1 MSKRPAIAV
10 ITVTCNSS
18 EMIDHWLSAIEASRS
33 VSLSGVVVDCGSD
46 RTEYLAEVESRLGF
60 KVVKSGNIG
69 FSKANNIGYSLIDS
83 ETEYIVFLNP
93 DAFPEPDTLRRAAD
107 ILGQSPDIGC
117 LGGRL
122 LGYDMKKKQPTGCL
136 DSTGIF
142 RTWYGRWYDRGQG
155 EEDAGQYMS
164 PCDVR
169 AVCGAFMFFRRRVLE
184 EAAVD
189 QQVFDPA
196 FFLYKED
203 IELSL
208 RVKKAGWR
216 LVYHPSLRVFHCRG
230 WRRRKKMPQFLKKMS
245 AANEVLLYRKHPS
258 PYILWALV
266 KYLAVITLLRWV

>member
-1 MSKRPAIAV
+1 MSKRPTITIV
-10 ITVTCNSS
+10 TVTCNSS
-18 EMIDHWLSAIEASRS
+18 EVVAHWLNSVGASRS

-46 RTEYLAEVESRLGF
+46 RAEYPAVVEGRSGF
-60 KVVKSGNIG
+60 RVVKTGNIG
-69 FSKANNIGYSLIDS
+69 FSRANNMGYRLVDP

-107 ILGQSPDIGC
+107 ILGKSPDIGC

-122 LGYDMKKKQPTGCL
+122 LGYDMKKKQPTGLL

-142 RTWYGRWYDRGQG
+142 RKWYGRWYDRGQG
-155 EEDAGQYMS
+155 EEDTGQYMNA
-164 PCDVR
+164 CDVG
-169 AVCGAFMFFRRRVLE
+169 AVCGAFMFFRRRALE
-184 EAAVD
+184 ETAVD
-189 QQVFDPA
+189 HQAFDPD

-208 RVKKAGWR
+208 RIKKAGWR

-230 WRRRKKMPQFLKKMS
+230 WRGRKKMPLSLKKMS

-266 KYLAVITLLRWV
+266 KYLVVVLSK